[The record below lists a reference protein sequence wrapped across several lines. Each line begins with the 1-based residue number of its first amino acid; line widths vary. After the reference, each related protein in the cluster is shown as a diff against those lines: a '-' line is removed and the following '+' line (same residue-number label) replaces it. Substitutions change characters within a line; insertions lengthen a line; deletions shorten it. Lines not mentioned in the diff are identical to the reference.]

1 METYETMP
9 RGDSAVCGR
18 RVSFWMSRK
27 KPKRHQGAAQDERS
41 ALIFAAP
48 GPHYGGRPPER
59 LCRVSGAQKLSDSP
73 QFNPGPLGPCVCK
86 NFRFCHLTTAPEF
99 AEPTITVR
107 RWPLPGPLAGIPRRR
122 SGTASLKFSSHQGPV
137 ARVEPHQ
144 STPFLRAGH
153 TRPRKGEFPRKQG
166 SGERRIWTRS
176 VHPEPSPAAFW

>member
-9 RGDSAVCGR
+9 QGDSAVCGR

-59 LCRVSGAQKLSDSP
+59 LCRVSGAQNLSDLP

-86 NFRFCHLTTAPEF
+86 NFRFSIQPPRLS
-99 AEPTITVR
+99 
-107 RWPLPGPLAGIPRRR
+107 LP
-122 SGTASLKFSSHQGPV
+122 SQ
-137 ARVEPHQ
+137 
-144 STPFLRAGH
+144 
-153 TRPRKGEFPRKQG
+153 RPRCVD
-166 SGERRIWTRS
+166 SRS
-176 VHPEPSPAAFW
+176 VSVDVAGFKSFPDYRFLPKSSKFRFRARSTGKMLPIRTSV